1 MTAPVRIAFAPEVIE
16 LPLASIL
23 PLRKV
28 PEQIADSARY
38 RRIAQSIAEVVRRE
52 HERDLCEREAGSA
65 PERDQRQT
73 FQHAWIE
80 QAAQRSEERA
90 VGKEW
95 VSTCRSVGSQSP
107 SKIQKTQN
115 K

>member
-16 LPLASIL
+16 LQLASIL

-52 HERDLCEREAGSA
+52 HERDLCERAAGSA
-65 PERDQRQT
+65 PERDQSQT
-73 FQHAWIE
+73 FQHAWIK
-80 QAAQRSEERA
+80 QAE
-90 VGKEW
+90 
-95 VSTCRSVGSQSP
+95 QSP
-107 SKIQKTQN
+107 PADGGDQERKSTSLN
-115 K
+115 